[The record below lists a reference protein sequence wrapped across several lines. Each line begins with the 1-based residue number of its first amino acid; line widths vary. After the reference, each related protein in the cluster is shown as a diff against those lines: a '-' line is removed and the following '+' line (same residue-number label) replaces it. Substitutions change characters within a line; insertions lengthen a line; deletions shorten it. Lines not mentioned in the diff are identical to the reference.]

1 MVGPFPEIKKTEN
14 GKNSGEE
21 TKSCVLEISY
31 MNYLLDNHM
40 EMSAGKLARQAWCFT
55 GFSAESYN
63 FGSHEHTN
71 NILSFGIK

>member
-40 EMSAGKLARQAWCFT
+40 EMSAGKLARQA
-55 GFSAESYN
+55 
-63 FGSHEHTN
+63 
-71 NILSFGIK
+71 